1 MKASV
6 AWVMESRVCHLGG
19 LSSLPRAIIR
29 RMWLELESTLHLP
42 IDLNVF
48 YKMMC
53 LQRPNFAWRD
63 FYSERK
69 NGWWKR
75 KNKDEKW
82 AESTVSWTKNVENHR
97 TKREQRSLSLND
109 HVQEKTKDESTEWLM
124 CTRFPITYPH
134 YPRSTN
140 FPQKIFQRVRG
151 FLENHSYESQS
162 PQLKRFHVERRQIL
176 S

>member
-1 MKASV
+1 
-6 AWVMESRVCHLGG
+6 MESRVCRLGG

-69 NGWWKR
+69 NGWWKG

-109 HVQEKTKDESTEWLM
+109 HVQEKNKGWIDGMVDVHEVPHHLPTLPKIDEFSTKNLPTSA
-124 CTRFPITYPH
+124 RFPRKP
-134 YPRSTN
+134 
-140 FPQKIFQRVRG
+140 
-151 FLENHSYESQS
+151 
-162 PQLKRFHVERRQIL
+162 
-176 S
+176 